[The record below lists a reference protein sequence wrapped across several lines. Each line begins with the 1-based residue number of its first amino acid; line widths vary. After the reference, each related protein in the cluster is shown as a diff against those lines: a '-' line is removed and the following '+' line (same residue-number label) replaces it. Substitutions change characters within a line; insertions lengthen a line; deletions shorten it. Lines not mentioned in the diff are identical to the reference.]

1 MVVSAELVSSC
12 VGSAKRIHLVINIVV
27 NGEDVI
33 KNDGLLSS
41 HRKSACGFCL
51 DCAVLTKV
59 TDFLLMR
66 LLSTA
71 SCKYLRNSVFDFF
84 LLFSQSFVGLIRI
97 AGGTHNPKEH
107 FAGGDI
113 AKWTRL
119 DEGEC
124 VCSNANVGPALVGV
138 CVWCTLSNVI
148 ALYIFAMSLRC
159 ALSLCRQK
167 SFDQIPHN
175 PLLLVLRF
183 AAGRRPKIGVDTP
196 SGQNALSSEQREQRW
211 TVSACS
217 QRQTLP

>member
-1 MVVSAELVSSC
+1 MWF
-12 VGSAKRIHLVINIVV
+12 
-27 NGEDVI
+27 
-33 KNDGLLSS
+33 LS
-41 HRKSACGFCL
+41 RLCGFNKG
-51 DCAVLTKV
+51 DRFPFDAAVVDGELQI
-59 TDFLLMR
+59 FAEFR
-66 LLSTA
+66 I
-71 SCKYLRNSVFDFF
+71 RFF

-97 AGGTHNPKEH
+97 AGETHNPKEH

-196 SGQNALSSEQREQRW
+196 SGQNALSSEQRDQR
-211 TVSACS
+211 
-217 QRQTLP
+217 